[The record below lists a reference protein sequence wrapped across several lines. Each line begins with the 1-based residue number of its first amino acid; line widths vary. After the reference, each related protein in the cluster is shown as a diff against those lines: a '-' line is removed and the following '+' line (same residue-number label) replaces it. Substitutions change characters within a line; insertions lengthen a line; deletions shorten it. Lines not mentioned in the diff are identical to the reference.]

1 MAIEVTV
8 GPPQIT
14 INRGN
19 TFVLSEPDGSV
30 TACSDQ
36 GFYCRDTRYVSN
48 YDLYADGEHWVLQNS
63 GAIAYYASRAYLINP
78 RIRTECG
85 EIEPSSLSLVFTRAV
100 NDGIVEDFEIR
111 NYGIKRARFNF
122 EIALRTDFADIFEV
136 KSKQIIR
143 KGDVTTCWKLDS
155 KQLVSSYE
163 HDGFSR
169 SLISRF
175 VESNSV
181 PIYNNGRVSFGIDL
195 EPGSVWRSVCE
206 HSFIEGDTTAN
217 QCVCSLHALRVRQNA
232 VENELD
238 DWKKSTTSLTSANE
252 DVYRVFK
259 QSVEDMAAL
268 RLREFGESASEFLP
282 AAGVPWFVAVFGR
295 DSLIVSLQNMIVYP
309 DFARGALKVLG
320 ELQATEIDDYRDAQP
335 GKILHEI
342 RVGEL
347 AARKKIPH
355 TPYYGTADATALY
368 LITLHE
374 AWKWLGDDS
383 LFRQH
388 EQTARR
394 CLQWIDRYGDMDG
407 DGLQEFQ
414 TRSPQGYDNMGWK
427 DASDSNVAPDGSL
440 FKGPKALCELQ
451 GYTYDAW
458 LRMAEAFSYF
468 GDERLAHSLR
478 QKAAALR
485 EKFEELFWCEDTGFY
500 AYALDGDKR
509 PVTTIVSNPGHLLWS
524 GIVSPERAAS
534 VVRRLMQPDMW
545 SGWGVRTLS
554 ADNPAYNPFSYQN
567 GSVWPHDN
575 GIIAMGFRRYGFVNE
590 AAMIA
595 RDISEAAS
603 YFVFYRLPELYGGI
617 RRESGSFPVQYLGAN
632 VPQAWAAG
640 SVFHFLRAGLGLEAN
655 AHTRTLYVD
664 PVLPRWLPEV
674 TLHNLRVATSTATI
688 RFWREEDNHSRFE
701 VLSSDGELHVQH
713 GPSPEDSTH
722 LVIPTADQRH
732 SE

>member
-14 INRGN
+14 INRGHA
-19 TFVLSEPDGSV
+19 FVLSEPDGSV
-30 TACSDQ
+30 APYTQQ

-48 YDLYADGEHWVLQNS
+48 YEFYADGEHWVLQNS
-63 GAIAYYASRAYLINP
+63 GAIAYYASRAYLFNP
-78 RIRTECG
+78 SIRTEYG
-85 EIEPSSLSLVFTRAV
+85 VIERSTLSLVFTRAV
-100 NDGIVEDFEIR
+100 NDGIIEEFQIF
-111 NYGIKRARFNF
+111 NYGMKRARFNF

-136 KSKQIIR
+136 KSNQVMR
-143 KGDVTTCWKLDS
+143 KGHVTTSWS
-155 KQLVSSYE
+155 SESRQLVSRYE
-163 HDGFSR
+163 H
-169 SLISRF
+169 
-175 VESNSV
+175 ESFGRALMSSFADSSCV
-181 PIYNNGRVSFGIDL
+181 PIYNNGRISFGVDL
-195 EPGSVWRSVCE
+195 APRAAWHGVFEHTFVEGETASRASQRNFDVLRHCRSAA
-206 HSFIEGDTTAN
+206 D
-217 QCVCSLHALRVRQNA
+217 
-232 VENELD
+232 NELEN
-238 DWKKSTTSLTSANE
+238 WNKLTTSLTTSNE
-252 DVYRVFK
+252 DIYRLFK

-268 RLREFGESASEFLP
+268 RLPDSGDSPNEFIP

-309 DFARGALKVLG
+309 DFARGVLKVLG
-320 ELQATEIDDYRDAQP
+320 QLQASEADEYRDAQP

-368 LITLHE
+368 LVTLHE
-374 AWKWLGDDS
+374 AWKWLGDDA
-383 LFRQH
+383 LFRRQ
-388 EQTARR
+388 EETARR
-394 CLQWIDRYGDMDG
+394 CLDWIDRYGDMDG

-414 TRSPQGYDNMGWK
+414 TRSPDGYENMGWK
-427 DASDSNVAPDGSL
+427 DAGDSNVAPDGSF

-468 GDERLAHSLR
+468 GDDELAHSLR

-485 EKFEELFWCEDTGFY
+485 DKFEELFWDEDTGFY
-500 AYALDGDKR
+500 AYALGGDKC
-509 PVTTIVSNPGHLLWS
+509 PVKTIVSNPGHLLWT
-524 GIVSPERAAS
+524 GIASPEHAAK

-545 SGWGVRTLS
+545 SGWGIRTLS
-554 ADNPAYNPFSYQN
+554 ADNPAFNPFSYQN

-575 GIIAMGFRRYGFVNE
+575 GIIAMGFRRYGFVKE

-617 RRESGSFPVQYLGAN
+617 RREPGSFPVQYLGAN

-640 SVFHFLRAGLGLEAN
+640 SVFHLIRAILGLEAN
-655 AHTRTLYVD
+655 AHSRTLYVD

-688 RFWREEDNHSRFE
+688 RFWSEDNHSRFE
-701 VLSSDGELHVQH
+701 VLSCDGELHIQH
-713 GPSPEDSTH
+713 GPPLGDSTH
-722 LVIPTADQRH
+722 LPLHITVRCA
-732 SE
+732 

>member
-30 TACSDQ
+30 TADTDQ
-36 GFYCRDTRYVSN
+36 GFYRRDTRYVSN
-48 YDLYADGEHWVLQNS
+48 YDFYADGEHWVLQNS
-63 GAIAYYASRAYLINP
+63 GAIAYYASRAYLFNP
-78 RIRTECG
+78 HIRTEYG
-85 EIEPSSLSLVFTRAV
+85 EIERSTLSLVFTRAV
-100 NDGIVEDFEIR
+100 KDGIIEEFEIH
-111 NYGIKRARFNF
+111 NYGRRRARLNF

-136 KSKQIIR
+136 KSKQVIR
-143 KGDVTTCWKLDS
+143 KGRVTTIWSPDDRQLIS
-155 KQLVSSYE
+155 KYE
-163 HDGFSR
+163 HEGFIR
-169 SLISRF
+169 SLISCFFETDR
-175 VESNSV
+175 V
-181 PIYNNGRVSFGIDL
+181 PIYNNGRISFGIDL
-195 EPGSVWRSVCE
+195 APSTVWRAAVQ
-206 HSFIEGDTTAN
+206 HTFVEGETASRAPQYN
-217 QCVCSLHALRVRQNA
+217 LRQCRSDA
-232 VENELD
+232 EEELD
-238 DWKKSTTSLTSANE
+238 NWKKVTTSLTSANE
-252 DVYRVFK
+252 DIYRVFR
-259 QSVEDMAAL
+259 QSLEDMAAL
-268 RLREFGESASEFLP
+268 RLREFGESAGEFLP

-295 DSLIVSLQNMIVYP
+295 DSLIVSLQNMIVHP

-320 ELQATEIDDYRDAQP
+320 ELQATRVDDYRDAQP
-335 GKILHEI
+335 GKILHEM

-347 AARKKIPH
+347 AARGKIPH

-374 AWKWLGDDS
+374 AWRWLGDDS

-394 CLQWIDRYGDMDG
+394 CLEWIDCYGDMDG

-414 TRSPQGYDNMGWK
+414 THSPQGYENMSWK
-427 DASDSNVAPDGSL
+427 DAGDSNVAPDGSL

-458 LRMAEAFSYF
+458 MRMAEAFSCF
-468 GDERLAHSLR
+468 GDAALAHSLR

-509 PVTTIVSNPGHLLWS
+509 PVKTIVSNPGHLLWS
-524 GIVSPERAAS
+524 GIVRPDRAGR
-534 VVRRLMQPDMW
+534 VVRRLMEPDMW
-545 SGWGVRTLS
+545 SGWGIRTLS
-554 ADNPAYNPFSYQN
+554 TDNPAYNPFSYQN

-575 GIIAMGFRRYGFVNE
+575 GIIAMGFRRYGFAKE

-617 RRESGSFPVQYLGAN
+617 RREPGSFPVQYLGAN

-640 SVFHFLRAGLGLEAN
+640 SVFHLLRAILGLEAK

-688 RFWREEDNHSRFE
+688 RFWNENDQTRFE
-701 VLSSDGELHVQH
+701 ILSSDGKLDVQQ
-713 GPSPEDSTH
+713 GRTPG
-722 LVIPTADQRH
+722 A
-732 SE
+732 